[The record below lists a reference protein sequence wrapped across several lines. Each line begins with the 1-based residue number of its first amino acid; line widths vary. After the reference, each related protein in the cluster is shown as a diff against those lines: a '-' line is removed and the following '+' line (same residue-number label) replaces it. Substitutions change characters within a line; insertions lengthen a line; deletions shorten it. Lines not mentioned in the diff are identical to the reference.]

1 MYLRRLLLVTCL
13 CATHPAAAL
22 TGVQVEIVGVGGV
35 LADNV
40 RAFLSI
46 AKKEDAAA
54 PSARAVRRLYLQA
67 DSEIRQALQPFGY
80 YSPRIRS
87 ALSRTE
93 DGWLA
98 RYRIEPGPPTIVRD
112 VDIRVIG
119 PGADEPAVEQALK
132 EHELQTGA
140 RLKHSQ
146 YEDAKQAL
154 YDAAYAA
161 GYLDARYQRS
171 ELLVRPEIESAEIH
185 LLLKTGPRYYFG
197 EVDIQQDILRPEF
210 VQRFVTF
217 APGDPFDTDEL
228 LNLQLALTDSGYFD
242 QVELRVD
249 KDRAIDQRVPVTVV
263 TEPSRPRRYSVG
275 LGYGTDTG
283 PRLSLGIELRRINR
297 RGHRF
302 RADVQ
307 LSAIKNSFSTQYLV
321 PFKNVATD
329 SIGVAGTLQEEEI
342 GDADTE
348 QLIFGVS
355 RNEQWLGFQRRLYF
369 NYQREYFD
377 FGAGP
382 DGQAD
387 LLYPGITLTRKRAD
401 QALYPRRGYSASL
414 DVHGGDER
422 LLSETSYLLSLAQF
436 RAVLPVAPR
445 ARLLIHAEAGGTLA
459 DEFRELPPSQRF
471 FTGGDRTV
479 RGYAYQ
485 DIGPQNAAGATIGG
499 RYLLAG
505 GIEADYL
512 FYGNFGAAVFFD
524 AGDAFN
530 GAPDPQRG
538 AGVGIRY
545 RSPIGM
551 VRLDFAHPFD
561 DPDDSFR
568 FHLSIGSD
576 L

>member
-1 MYLRRLLLVTCL
+1 MYLRRLLLIACL
-13 CATHPAAAL
+13 CAPHPAAAI
-22 TGVQVEIVGVGGV
+22 TGVEVDILGVRGA

-40 RAFLSI
+40 RAYLSI
-46 AKKEDAAA
+46 AEEDHAA
-54 PSARAVRRLYLQA
+54 PTARLVRRLHLRA
-67 DSEIRQALQPFGY
+67 EAEIRQALQPFGY
-80 YSPRIRS
+80 YSPQIRS
-87 ALSRTE
+87 TLSRTK

-98 RYRIEPGPPTIVRD
+98 RYSIKPGPPTIVRK
-112 VDIRVIG
+112 VDIRVTG

-132 EHELQTGA
+132 SHELETGE
-140 RLKHSQ
+140 RLKHSH

-161 GYLDARYQRS
+161 GYLDARYRRS
-171 ELLVRPEIESAEIH
+171 ELLVRPEIEGAEVH
-185 LLLKTGPRYYFG
+185 LLLTTGPRYYFG
-197 EVDIQQDILRPEF
+197 EVEIQQDILWPEF

-228 LNLQLALTDSGYFD
+228 LTLQLALTDSGYFD

-263 TEPSRPRRYSVG
+263 TTASRPRRYSVG

-283 PRLSLGIELRRINR
+283 PRLTLGIELRRINR

-307 LSAIKNSFSTQYLV
+307 LSAIKNSFSTQYLI

-329 SIGVAGTLQEEEI
+329 SIALAGALQEEEI

-348 QLIFGVS
+348 QLILGVS
-355 RNEQWLGFQRRLYF
+355 RNEHWQGFQRRLYF
-369 NYQREYFD
+369 NYQRENFD
-377 FGAGP
+377 FGAGAG
-382 DGQAD
+382 GQAD

-401 QALYPRRGYSASL
+401 QALYPRRGYSVSL
-414 DVHGGDER
+414 DLHGGDER
-422 LLSETSYLLSLAQF
+422 LLSETSYLLGLAQL
-436 RAVLPVAPR
+436 RAVLPLGAR
-445 ARLLIHAEAGGTLA
+445 GRLLFHTEAGGTLA
-459 DEFRELPPSQRF
+459 DEFLALPPSQRF
-471 FTGGDRTV
+471 FTGGDRSV
-479 RGYAYQ
+479 RGYDYQ

-505 GIEADYL
+505 GVEADYL
-512 FYGNFGAAVFFD
+512 LYGDFGVAAFFD

-530 GAPDPQRG
+530 GTPDPQRG
-538 AGVGIRY
+538 AGIGLRY

-568 FHLSIGSD
+568 FHLSIGAD